1 METPKLSIIKKEL
14 IHLEYNELS
23 EIILKIS
30 KFKTENKEFL
40 NYLLFYQDQP
50 EVYIEELKILITDSF
65 NDLNGADYQKL
76 KKLRKVVRLLNK
88 HLKFVAIK
96 RYDVEISIFFC
107 NLFIE
112 NKLLKTRLK
121 ALQNIFLRQIIKA
134 QKLTE
139 KLDED
144 LKFDY
149 NTEIELL
156 LTHAQKES
164 IFL

>member
-50 EVYIEELKILITDSF
+50 EVYIEELKTLITDSF

-96 RYDVEISIFFC
+96 RYDVEMSIFFC

-149 NTEIELL
+149 NIEIELL